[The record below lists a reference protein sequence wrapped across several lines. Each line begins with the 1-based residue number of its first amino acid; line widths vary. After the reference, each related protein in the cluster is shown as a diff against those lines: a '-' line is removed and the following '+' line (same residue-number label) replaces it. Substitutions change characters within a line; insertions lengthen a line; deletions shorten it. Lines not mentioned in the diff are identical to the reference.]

1 MQVRLVSAR
10 YNLVHDCDEVF
21 NFWEPLHYL
30 LYGYGKQ
37 TWEYRY
43 RFPAHWP
50 RGGARRVR
58 RALGASSERG
68 ADDGHAGVLGCSP
81 TYALRSWSYVLLHWV
96 RNRRPHMWT

>member
-1 MQVRLVSAR
+1 VSAR

-43 RFPAHWP
+43 KVPGALATWGCPA
-50 RGGARRVR
+50 
-58 RALGASSERG
+58 SEKG
-68 ADDGHAGVLGCSP
+68 TWGVL
-81 TYALRSWSYVLLHWV
+81 
-96 RNRRPHMWT
+96 

>member
-1 MQVRLVSAR
+1 MQWVGRPVPDGVRARLSSQQHAPNQPSCRRVRRVQVRLVSAR

-43 RFPAHWP
+43 RFPAHWR
-50 RGGARRVR
+50 RGVPG
-58 RALGASSERG
+58 E
-68 ADDGHAGVLGCSP
+68 
-81 TYALRSWSYVLLHWV
+81 
-96 RNRRPHMWT
+96 